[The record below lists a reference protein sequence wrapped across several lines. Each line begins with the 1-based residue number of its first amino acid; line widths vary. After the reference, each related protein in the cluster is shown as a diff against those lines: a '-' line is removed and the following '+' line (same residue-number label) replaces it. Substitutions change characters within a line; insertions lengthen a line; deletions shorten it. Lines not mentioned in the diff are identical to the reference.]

1 MTMAVLEIDAGRLTA
16 RLVLE
21 APAAE
26 EDGQGGADVTFVE
39 IARVW
44 ALVEPKTFAEE
55 IKGPG
60 LVSEVTHQ
68 VTLRARSDLRPGQRL
83 RKGERVFAI
92 LALRDLD
99 ETGRFALALCREVTG

>member
-1 MTMAVLEIDAGRLTA
+1 MAVLDVDAGRLTA

-21 APAAE
+21 EPQATD
-26 EDGQGGADVTFVE
+26 DGQGGAEVVFAE
-39 IARVW
+39 LGRVW

-55 IKGPG
+55 VKGPG

-68 VTLRARSDLRPGQRL
+68 VTLRARGDLTPGQRL
-83 RKGERVFAI
+83 RKGARVFEI
-92 LALRDLD
+92 MALRDLD

>member
-1 MTMAVLEIDAGRLTA
+1 MARLDIDPGRLTA

-21 APAAE
+21 EPEATD
-26 EDGQGGADVTFVE
+26 DGQGGADLTFAE

-44 ALVEPKTFAEE
+44 ALVEPKTFGEE
-55 IKGPG
+55 MKGPG
-60 LVSEVTHQ
+60 LVSEVTHH

-83 RKGERVFAI
+83 RKGARVFEI
-92 LALRDLD
+92 LAVRDLD

>member
-1 MTMAVLEIDAGRLTA
+1 MAGLDIDAGRLTA

-21 APAAE
+21 APVATD
-26 EDGQGGADVTFVE
+26 DGQGGAEVAFTEV
-39 IARVW
+39 ARVW
-44 ALVEPKTFAEE
+44 ALVEPKVFGEE

-68 VTLRARSDLRPGQRL
+68 VTLRARGDLRPGQRL
-83 RKGERVFAI
+83 RKGARQFEI

-99 ETGRFALALCREVTG
+99 ETGRFLLALCREVTG

>member
-1 MTMAVLEIDAGRLTA
+1 MMADLDIDAGRLTA

-21 APAAE
+21 APEAE
-26 EDGQGGADVTFVE
+26 DDGQGGAEVTFVE
-39 IARVW
+39 VARVW
-44 ALVEPKTFAEE
+44 ALVEPKAFGEE

-68 VTLRARSDLRPGQRL
+68 VTLRARGDLRPGQRL
-83 RKGERVFAI
+83 RKGARIFAI

-99 ETGRFALALCREVTG
+99 ETGRFSLALCREVTG

>member
-1 MTMAVLEIDAGRLTA
+1 MALLDIDAGRLTA

-21 APAAE
+21 EPQATD
-26 EDGQGGADVTFVE
+26 DGQGGADVTFAE

-55 IKGPG
+55 SKGPG
-60 LVSEVTHQ
+60 LVSEVTHH
-68 VTLRARSDLRPGQRL
+68 VALRARGDLKPGQRL
-83 RKGERVFAI
+83 RKGARIFGI
-92 LALRDLD
+92 LAVRDLD

>member
-1 MTMAVLEIDAGRLTA
+1 MALLDIDAGRLTA

-21 APAAE
+21 EPQAT
-26 EDGQGGADVTFVE
+26 EDGQGGAEITFVE
-39 IARVW
+39 VARVW

-55 IKGPG
+55 IKGPR

-68 VTLRARSDLRPGQRL
+68 VTLRARSDLRPGQRM
-83 RKGERVFAI
+83 RKGARIFEI

-99 ETGRFALALCREVTG
+99 ETGRFSLTLCREVTG

>member
-1 MTMAVLEIDAGRLTA
+1 MALIDIDAGRLTA

-21 APAAE
+21 EPQATD
-26 EDGQGGADVTFVE
+26 DGQGGADVTFSE

-44 ALVEPKTFAEE
+44 ALVEPKTFGEE
-55 IKGPG
+55 MKGPG

-68 VTLRARSDLRPGQRL
+68 VTLRARGDLRPGQRL
-83 RKGERVFAI
+83 RKGARIFVI
-92 LALRDLD
+92 LAVRDLD